1 MAFANDTLTLDRFL
15 NGKLD
20 ILQPR
25 QGHRAG
31 IDPVLL
37 AASVDAVAGQSVLEL
52 GCGAGV
58 ASLCLGRR
66 VKGLTITGVELQ
78 PDYAELAQRNAE
90 ENRIA
95 MQVIT
100 ADLVDLP
107 LSIRQQDF
115 DHVFANPPYYQR
127 SAGTAASDEGR
138 DAALAGDT
146 PLTEWI
152 DVATR
157 RVRPGGYVTIIQKA
171 DRLRDL
177 MTAMDKR
184 LGSVVITPIAPRIG
198 RAAELVLMRAKK
210 GGRGAF
216 RLMAPVILHQG
227 LRHERD
233 GDSYTAQ
240 IREIL
245 REGASL
251 EIG

>member
-1 MAFANDTLTLDRFL
+1 VAFANDTLTRDRFL
-15 NGKLD
+15 NGKLN

-90 ENRIA
+90 ENKIA

-115 DHVFANPPYYQR
+115 DHVFSNPPYYQR

-177 MTAMDKR
+177 VTAMDKR

-216 RLMAPVILHQG
+216 RLMAPEILHQG
-227 LRHERD
+227 ARHEHD

-245 REGASL
+245 REGTSL

>member
-1 MAFANDTLTLDRFL
+1 MAFANNTLTCDRFL

-20 ILQPR
+20 IWQPR
-25 QGHRAG
+25 RGHRAG

-37 AASVDAVAGQSVLEL
+37 AASVNAAAGQSVLEL

-66 VKGLTITGVELQ
+66 VKDLTITGVELQ
-78 PDYAELAQRNAE
+78 SDYAKLARRNAE
-90 ENRIA
+90 KNNIA
-95 MQVIT
+95 MEVIT

-107 LSIRQQDF
+107 HSIRQQNF
-115 DHVFANPPYYQR
+115 DHVFANPPYYLR

-138 DAALAGDT
+138 DAALAGET

-157 RVRPGGYVTIIQKA
+157 RVRPGGFVTIIQKA

-177 MTAMDKR
+177 LTAIDKR

-216 RLMAPVILHQG
+216 RLMAPLILHQG
-227 LRHERD
+227 ARHERD

-240 IREIL
+240 ICEIL

>member
-1 MAFANDTLTLDRFL
+1 MSFADDILTCDRFL
-15 NGKLD
+15 NGKLE
-20 ILQPR
+20 ILQPK

-37 AASVDAVAGQSVLEL
+37 AASVDAVPGQSILEL

-66 VKGLTITGVELQ
+66 VRGLTLTGVELQ
-78 PDYAELAQRNAE
+78 PDYAELAQRNADD
-90 ENRIA
+90 NDIT
-95 MQVIT
+95 MLVVT

-107 LSIRQQDF
+107 VSIRQKNF

-127 SAGTAASDEGR
+127 SSGTAAADRGR
-138 DAALAGDT
+138 EAALAGDT
-146 PLTEWI
+146 PLIDWI

-157 RVRPGGYVTIIQKA
+157 RVRPLGHVTIIQKA

-177 MTAMDKR
+177 LTAMDKR
-184 LGSVVITPIAPRIG
+184 LGSIVVTPIAPRIG
-198 RAAELVLMRAKK
+198 RAAELVIVRAKK

-227 LRHERD
+227 ARHERD

-240 IREIL
+240 IRDVL
-245 REGASL
+245 REGGAL